1 MPLAALLGV
10 GPSLLTEIGGINP
23 ALPSEDVALIG
34 LRDLDDREKT
44 IVHDSGVLAITMT
57 DIDRAGMGPML
68 EQAIEQA
75 GQETAGIYVSFD
87 LDAVEPAEAPG
98 VGTPVPGGL
107 TYREAHLLM
116 ELVAETGKL
125 RGVDIVEVNPSLDQA
140 NATARLGAEL
150 ALSALGHRIL

>member
-23 ALPSEDVALIG
+23 ALRSEDVALIG

-75 GQETAGIYVSFD
+75 GQETAGIYVSF
-87 LDAVEPAEAPG
+87 
-98 VGTPVPGGL
+98 GGL